1 MAENASAIRE
11 ALEEKRSGVAE
22 TLATGQKADVRDR
35 LAETAREV
43 GGQAKEHLAE
53 YATQAKSK
61 ASELRDQADQLTDSA
76 SPAVDSTARGSMR
89 RWSIGAAV
97 LLAIIVWMMARRR
110 PGNSG

>member
-61 ASELRDQADQLTDSA
+61 ASELRDQADQLTRKCPSQLRVLVANTYKIRKRRHLRD
-76 SPAVDSTARGSMR
+76 AR
-89 RWSIGAAV
+89 
-97 LLAIIVWMMARRR
+97 
-110 PGNSG
+110 